1 MSGIDLLN
9 YAGAFANIVGLIGM
23 FKTEHQQNHLEN
35 QYDAF
40 LEWLEENHHQDMLNA
55 IQQNQNLINSLKI
68 LLQNNHDE
76 LMVKIEKIDTLLLE
90 ISSNINGF
98 EQLAT
103 SFSSRVSISEQAK
116 SILYQLYIS
125 GGSCCMEHK
134 IGRYIELII
143 LDSKGNNRI
152 ELNEPQFLEED
163 LEHLDIYGLLR
174 VDLTSKGTRQFYL
187 TRLGVK
193 LVS

>member
-35 QYDAF
+35 QYDTF

-98 EQLAT
+98 AQLAT
-103 SFSSRVSISEQAK
+103 SFSSRVPISEQAK
-116 SILYQLYIS
+116 SILHQLNIS
-125 GGSCCMEHK
+125 GGS
-134 IGRYIELII
+134 Y
-143 LDSKGNNRI
+143 
-152 ELNEPQFLEED
+152 FLEILFLGGSRFQIMDGNGGIIKLDEPRFIED
-163 LEHLDIYGLLR
+163 DLHQLCSYGLLR
-174 VDLTSKGTRQFYL
+174 VDSNSQGKRLFYI
-187 TRLGVK
+187 TRLAVQ
-193 LVS
+193 LIT